1 MLLFGGL
8 VLQGGARGAW
18 SRPPL
23 PLLVKLPHRM
33 KFFYERSDSWKDSKK
48 YPNRPAPDKVA
59 RSGAAKQKNDEYSG
73 HASTRLEEKSEKFH
87 YMNKLEQ
94 FIHIYSSV
102 LIICIYTI
110 YIVVP

>member
-1 MLLFGGL
+1 MLLFCGL
-8 VLQGGARGAW
+8 VLQGGARGAD

-59 RSGAAKQKNDEYSG
+59 RSGAAKQKNDEYDG

-94 FIHIYSSV
+94 FIHI
-102 LIICIYTI
+102 
-110 YIVVP
+110 